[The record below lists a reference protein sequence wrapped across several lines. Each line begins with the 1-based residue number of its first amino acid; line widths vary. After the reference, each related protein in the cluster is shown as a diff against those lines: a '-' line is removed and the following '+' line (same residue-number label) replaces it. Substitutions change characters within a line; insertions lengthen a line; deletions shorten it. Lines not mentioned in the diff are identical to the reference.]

1 MEESDGGGEG
11 KLRERWPGE
20 EEGWD
25 HLSVL
30 TCGSHSATSAKTIP
44 KPLRVVLCPVLHN
57 WRCYLSGFV
66 VVGRKL
72 DNHDKYRVQKWTLP
86 MKIIGYVNFEPKFG
100 GEELVIETPVLV
112 LRM

>member
-1 MEESDGGGEG
+1 MAVARESGERG
-11 KLRERWPGE
+11 EGE

-86 MKIIGYVNFEPKFG
+86 LIVYSQPYGYGRFSDRCFFSIYRIFFVVF
-100 GEELVIETPVLV
+100 
-112 LRM
+112 

>member
-11 KLRERWPGE
+11 KLRERGQGE

-30 TCGSHSATSAKTIP
+30 TCGSHSAMSAKTIP

-86 MKIIGYVNFEPKFG
+86 YL
-100 GEELVIETPVLV
+100 LV
-112 LRM
+112 R